1 MKLIDCF
8 MYFDEDLVLDI
19 RLNTLDKIVDKFVIV
34 EAKKDHA
41 GNEKN
46 LNFNIKNFAKFKNK
60 ISYIVIDDLPITKKF
75 FRKNWRPEWYTENAH
90 RDKLELGYLDA
101 SDQDLIMIS
110 DIDEIPNPEKIS
122 EFKLENMYGCF
133 LQMNFQSKI
142 NLINKDIRE
151 WAGTKICQKKNLRS
165 PQWLRNI
172 KIKKRPIWKFYKPR
186 QPQLINHGGWHFS
199 FLKTPRNISKK
210 IKSFAHGE
218 FNKEHLVDEN
228 KIKERI
234 EKGEDVFER
243 GFKIKKINIDNTFP
257 DYIRQNQNMLKS
269 WIA

>member
-1 MKLIDCF
+1 

-210 IKSFAHGE
+210 IKSFVHQELNINE
-218 FNKEHLVDEN
+218 FTNTENIEKRIKENKDIFDRKYQYKKIEIDKNFPEYILNNKEKFRD
-228 KIKERI
+228 
-234 EKGEDVFER
+234 
-243 GFKIKKINIDNTFP
+243 
-257 DYIRQNQNMLKS
+257 
-269 WIA
+269 WII